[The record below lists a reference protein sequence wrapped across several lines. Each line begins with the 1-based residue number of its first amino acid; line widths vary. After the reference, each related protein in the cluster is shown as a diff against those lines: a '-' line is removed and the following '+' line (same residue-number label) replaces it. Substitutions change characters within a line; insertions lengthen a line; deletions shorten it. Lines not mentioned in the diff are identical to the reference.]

1 MIDFKYIRNRISE
14 HKKDDLLEYCYAQ
27 LENNKGQNF
36 PIWYTFI
43 LIKWTLMYGQKKY
56 PPKVLTPVKFDKIF
70 DEISKLNNEHIS
82 KFFKKKQST
91 KAIQILYNQQ
101 FYLQKTVY
109 KEIFATQLKLFS
121 TITGKYDI
129 EKSFVEKTGFSILDF
144 LFIQQLVWLYINIG
158 EIKKPGLYF
167 DGFLDIHFL
176 NFASEMT
183 SVEKVKCFLTLLTL
197 DPNNADESIS
207 KFKHKINRE
216 DLQTMEMSFF
226 TMFPFVIRKK
236 QIKLIHKSVFK
247 HTINYYIYDFLK
259 SNDNNFTTE
268 FGRRLE
274 KYIEF
279 GIKEINAVYKTE
291 ANLKDKLP
299 QNSNLTDFFIESE
312 NVFIESKATELQ
324 AYPSVNPTDD
334 LLFSA
339 LKKSLFKAYFEQLVP
354 VSRELRPNNESWG
367 IIITYKKLYWSH
379 FPDLFEIG
387 KDKYD
392 INQNYDH
399 LPAQNVFIID
409 IYTWDQII
417 QIIKDKKST
426 LLEILKEARLNNSN
440 PSTSKQFFSMHLD
453 RYEIGVMNLSYL
465 QYEFSKFEIK
475 Q

>member
-1 MIDFKYIRNRISE
+1 
-14 HKKDDLLEYCYAQ
+14 
-27 LENNKGQNF
+27 
-36 PIWYTFI
+36 
-43 LIKWTLMYGQKKY
+43 
-56 PPKVLTPVKFDKIF
+56 
-70 DEISKLNNEHIS
+70 
-82 KFFKKKQST
+82 
-91 KAIQILYNQQ
+91 
-101 FYLQKTVY
+101 
-109 KEIFATQLKLFS
+109 
-121 TITGKYDI
+121 
-129 EKSFVEKTGFSILDF
+129 
-144 LFIQQLVWLYINIG
+144 
-158 EIKKPGLYF
+158 
-167 DGFLDIHFL
+167 
-176 NFASEMT
+176 MT